1 MADRVDFVAR
11 LALNFARLRRTPN
24 AEKRV
29 AILFGNY
36 PTKNARIGNGVGLDT
51 PASVM
56 NLLRALNDAGYDV
69 DDIPTD
75 GDALMH
81 QLIDRCTNDEEF
93 LTDDQLR
100 NAVGHVSLATYDA
113 WFNELPAE
121 PRRAMVDAVGRAAR
135 RRSAGSTTG
144 WRSPAWS
151 SATSSS
157 ASSPPAASAPTRWRS
172 TTAPTCRRRTTT
184 SPITAGFATSSAPMP

>member
-1 MADRVDFVAR
+1 MNVVLPEFDGRINTVAVSFKEEGRFDDRLGTAIKEYVPRDDRVEFVAR

-56 NLLRALNDAGYDV
+56 SLLRALRADGYHVNDL
-69 DDIPTD
+69 PED

-81 QLIDRCTNDEEF
+81 RLIDRCTNDEEF

-100 NAVGHVSLATYDA
+100 NAVGHVHLATYDA
-113 WFNELPAE
+113 WFNELPAST
-121 PRRAMVDAVGRAAR
+121 RRAMVDQWGVPLGE
-135 RRSAGSTTG
+135 
-144 WRSPAWS
+144 
-151 SATSSS
+151 
-157 ASSPPAASAPTRWRS
+157 
-172 TTAPTCRRRTTT
+172 
-184 SPITAGFATSSAPMP
+184 